1 MKRNET
7 CFVVSLLI
15 NLASI
20 CERNSKDGSLK
31 TTSKVTNIICPFK
44 TSGKERK
51 DKNQRTNWLRKFL

>member
-15 NLASI
+15 NLPSI

-31 TTSKVTNIICPFK
+31 KTSKETNTICSFK
-44 TSGKERK
+44 TSGKGRK
-51 DKNQRTNWLRKFL
+51 DKNQRRNWLRKFL